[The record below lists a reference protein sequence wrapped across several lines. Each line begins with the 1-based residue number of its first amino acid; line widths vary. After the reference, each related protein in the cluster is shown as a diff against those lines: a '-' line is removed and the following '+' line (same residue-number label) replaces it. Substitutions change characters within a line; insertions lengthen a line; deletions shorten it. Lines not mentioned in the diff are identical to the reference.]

1 MQPGSRVEGVIYPGE
16 TMVNVRL
23 DPESTTDEDIVCSD
37 MTTTTC
43 TAVITRDIYTV
54 IVNQTN
60 NIGSTVDIL
69 SLDCDE
75 FNI

>member
-1 MQPGSRVEGVIYPGE
+1 
-16 TMVNVRL
+16 MVSVRL
-23 DPESTTDEDIVCSD
+23 DPESTDEDIVCSD

-54 IVNQTN
+54 NQTN

-69 SLDCDE
+69 SLDCEYSLIFD
-75 FNI
+75 I

>member
-16 TMVNVRL
+16 TMVSVRL

-69 SLDCDE
+69 SLDCE
-75 FNI
+75 VFNI

>member
-1 MQPGSRVEGVIYPGE
+1 
-16 TMVNVRL
+16 MVSVRL
-23 DPESTTDEDIVCSD
+23 APESTTDEDIVCSD

-69 SLDCDE
+69 SLDCEE

>member
-1 MQPGSRVEGVIYPGE
+1 
-16 TMVNVRL
+16 MVSVRL

-54 IVNQTN
+54 IVN
-60 NIGSTVDIL
+60 
-69 SLDCDE
+69 
-75 FNI
+75 

>member
-1 MQPGSRVEGVIYPGE
+1 
-16 TMVNVRL
+16 MVSVRL

-43 TAVITRDIYTV
+43 TAVITRDIIYTV

-60 NIGSTVDIL
+60 NIGYTVDIL
-69 SLDCDE
+69 SLDCEE

>member
-1 MQPGSRVEGVIYPGE
+1 
-16 TMVNVRL
+16 MVSVRL
-23 DPESTTDEDIVCSD
+23 DPESTDEDIVCSD

-60 NIGSTVDIL
+60 IIGSTVDIL
-69 SLDCDE
+69 SLDCEE